1 MSKLGETLSNTILS
15 RWDKRYINNKG
26 EKIVTSLLTR
36 FALNKGTYLSSELE
50 FQHQD
55 ECIQFRS
62 NKNDRVTLGLL
73 LNRLF
78 DIQEGAISDLYIITE
93 SPCGKT
99 GTSIMETDAVWN
111 LDLYNVM
118 VDKENKSKFNESVTL
133 SVSYQ
138 RDCALQDNEGQS
150 VYNEKNCIIIY
161 LKQSGGD
168 EETAFFRASVMKTV
182 SENEN
187 DINFSRTS
195 AIPETIS
202 FLLAYDY
209 TDSEKRITKFEKKM
223 EKAIEK
229 YKKGEELNETEQC
242 MIAKIVPEVLWNYSW
257 GNDVFQQKRY
267 LDAIVYLEN
276 VYYELKDR
284 LLKLE
289 MTEDEKWIFFQ
300 TCYLIGFSYMELNLH
315 EKAYFY
321 LDIIWPLEITT
332 YNIEYINCLANNK
345 DIRTINII
353 DDELERLEKLSEEEK
368 PEDFEIYLSFL
379 NRRRA
384 YVLIDMGL
392 LDEAEDAFKK
402 ILMSDDRKKEY
413 IEQELEY
420 IKELREQQSE

>member
-1 MSKLGETLSNTILS
+1 MPKLIENLSDTILS
-15 RWDKRYINNKG
+15 RWDKKHINDKG

-36 FALNKGTYLSSELE
+36 FALNKGTYLSNELE

-55 ECIQFRS
+55 ERIQFRA
-62 NKNDRVTLGLL
+62 NKNDTVTLGLL
-73 LNRLF
+73 LDHLF
-78 DIQEGAISDLYIITE
+78 DIQEDEISDLYIITE
-93 SPCGKT
+93 NRRGKT
-99 GTSIMETDAVWN
+99 GTSITETDAVWN
-111 LDLYNVM
+111 LDLCSIM
-118 VDKENKSKFNESVTL
+118 VDKENKSEFNNSVTL
-133 SVSYQ
+133 SVSYHST
-138 RDCALQDNEGQS
+138 QDNEEHLI
-150 VYNEKNCIIIY
+150 YNENSCIIIY

-168 EETAFFRASVMKTV
+168 EETMFFRVSIMKPV

-202 FLLAYDY
+202 FLVAYDH
-209 TDSEKRITKFEKKM
+209 TDSKKRIAKFEKKM
-223 EKAIEK
+223 DKAIEK
-229 YKKGEELNETEQC
+229 YKKGKELDEGEQC

-267 LDAIVYLEN
+267 LDAIIYLEN
-276 VYYELKDR
+276 VYYELKEK
-284 LLKLE
+284 LLKQE

-300 TCYLIGFSYMELNLH
+300 TCYLIGFSYMELNLP

-345 DIRTINII
+345 DVRAINII
-353 DDELERLEKLSEEEK
+353 DDELERLERLSEDEM
-368 PEDFEIYLSFL
+368 PENFELYLSFL

-392 LDEAEDAFKK
+392 LDEAEEAFNKL
-402 ILMSDDRKKEY
+402 LMTDDGKKEY

-420 IKELREQQSE
+420 IKELRAQQSE

>member
-1 MSKLGETLSNTILS
+1 MSKLIENLSDTILS
-15 RWDKRYINNKG
+15 RWDKKHINDKG

-36 FALNKGTYLSSELE
+36 FALNKGIYLSNELE

-55 ECIQFRS
+55 ERIQFRA
-62 NKNDRVTLGLL
+62 NKNDTVTLGLL
-73 LNRLF
+73 LDHLF
-78 DIQEGAISDLYIITE
+78 DIQKDEISDLYIITE
-93 SPCGKT
+93 NRRGKT
-99 GTSIMETDAVWN
+99 GTSITETDAVWN
-111 LDLYNVM
+111 LDLCSIM
-118 VDKENKSKFNESVTL
+118 VDKENKYEFNNSVTL
-133 SVSYQ
+133 SVSYHST
-138 RDCALQDNEGQS
+138 QDNEEHLI
-150 VYNEKNCIIIY
+150 YNENSCIIIY

-168 EETAFFRASVMKTV
+168 EETMFFRVSIMKPV

-202 FLLAYDY
+202 FLVAYDH
-209 TDSEKRITKFEKKM
+209 TDSKKRIAKFEKKM
-223 EKAIEK
+223 DKAVRK
-229 YKKGEELNETEQC
+229 YKNGKELTEDEQY
-242 MIAKIVPEVLWNYSW
+242 MIAKVVPEVLWNYSW

-276 VYYELKDR
+276 VYYELRER
-284 LLKLE
+284 LLRLE

-300 TCYLIGFSYMELNLH
+300 TCYLIGFSYMELDLP

-345 DIRTINII
+345 DVRAINII
-353 DDELERLEKLSEEEK
+353 DDELERLEGLSEDEM
-368 PEDFEIYLSFL
+368 PEDFELYRSFL

-392 LDEAEDAFKK
+392 LDEAEEAFKK
-402 ILMSDDRKKEY
+402 LLMTDDRKKEY